1 MNSSIISQS
10 INQVQPALLLHV
22 HEDGQL
28 PSEEKVSRPSGISYL
43 FNCSTSMS
51 GAIVNNRLPS
61 ISLLQLLTLL
71 LHRQHLVDAGLMR
84 DDELKVLQD
93 LDTKV
98 SRRRLICSLNT
109 LLLIANQPE

>member
-1 MNSSIISQS
+1 MSSFHCSPLDLGGAS
-10 INQVQPALLLHV
+10 EVDAAEHREVQPALLLHV

-61 ISLLQLLTLL
+61 I
-71 LHRQHLVDAGLMR
+71 
-84 DDELKVLQD
+84 
-93 LDTKV
+93 
-98 SRRRLICSLNT
+98 
-109 LLLIANQPE
+109 